1 MTEPA
6 DLGARL
12 RGDEGLRRQ
21 GVALLVDVLLAR
33 PVGDLIEPIGLV
45 EVIVEA
51 LSEANLDRV
60 VEAHAHP
67 AWDRHRSRSAATRE
81 LVGNMID
88 EPSRERLRAWLEQP
102 RAARADWLRGAV
114 DLGLLRQ
121 LLAPVLGDTLV
132 AFAKRL
138 PGVELGTQLGS
149 GLGGIAGAFRGA
161 FREGLRKG
169 ASEEEVAES
178 APKKEESGAGAKVQA
193 LARDFA
199 TGALGTARQQLEA
212 RFRSDEG
219 RELLG
224 QLRAQIFAALLA
236 APVAEVMDDLDAIGR
251 QDLVGAFPG
260 LLSHN
265 AGRRFVAEALRE
277 EVEACVAVEGTRSL
291 RDALEGAGVLPG
303 VRAYLRLQGERLF
316 DAALADDAFAAYL
329 QGLTG

>member
-1 MTEPA
+1 MSE
-6 DLGARL
+6 LGDRL
-12 RGDEGLRRQ
+12 RGDEALRRQ

-33 PVGDLIEPIGLV
+33 PVGDLIEPLGLV

-51 LSEANLDRV
+51 LGEANLEHV
-60 VEAHAHP
+60 VGAHAHP
-67 AWDRHRSRSAATRE
+67 AWDRHRARSAATRE
-81 LVGNMID
+81 LVGHMID
-88 EPSRERLRAWLEQP
+88 EPSRVRLRAWLEQP

-138 PGVELGTQLGS
+138 PGVELGTQIGS

-169 ASEEEVAES
+169 AGEEEPEG
-178 APKKEESGAGAKVQA
+178 APRKEEGGAGARVQA
-193 LARDFA
+193 IAREFA
-199 TGALGTARQQLEA
+199 TGALGTARQQLDA

-224 QLRAQIFAALLA
+224 QLRAQVFAALLA

-251 QDLVGAFPG
+251 EDLVAAMPG

-265 AGRRFVAEALRE
+265 ARRRFVAEALRE
-277 EVEACVAVEGTRSL
+277 EIEAFITVEGARSL
-291 RDALEGAGVLPG
+291 KSALEGAGVLPG

-316 DAALADDAFAAYL
+316 DAALADQAFAAYL
-329 QGLTG
+329 AGL